1 MLAKVTRLSE
11 LDPSILEGFA
21 CGDEWMDDW
30 LTRKAPLQLSRNL
43 CVMHVGLD
51 EDGRAVG
58 FFTLSNCQV
67 EPSGVSR
74 KERHGI
80 SRTPF
85 GAYLIGEIAVRSDLR
100 HSDYGYGVRLLF
112 HAVKLACDLS
122 KDAGASFIVVDPRDG
137 NEHLCGWYQRNGF
150 KCAPEGYR
158 HYLPI
163 KVARERIAEFEDEYF
178 VFG

>member
-67 EPSGVSR
+67 EPRVCLGKSVTALA
-74 KERHGI
+74 E
-80 SRTPF
+80 P
-85 GAYLIGEIAVRSDLR
+85 
-100 HSDYGYGVRLLF
+100 RL
-112 HAVKLACDLS
+112 V
-122 KDAGASFIVVDPRDG
+122 
-137 NEHLCGWYQRNGF
+137 
-150 KCAPEGYR
+150 
-158 HYLPI
+158 PI
-163 KVARERIAEFEDEYF
+163 
-178 VFG
+178 